1 MSYTRHD
8 QDGRF
13 HASTLLREVLRGNEL
28 ELQDENWIAI
38 SRAVKARNQ
47 QDPVACE
54 TIVSS
59 LVPKD
64 DVQSF
69 ALIYIRLVAAI
80 DRDDRMVAKSLTDSI
95 QQHPVMDEPFAKA
108 LAGFRIGQA
117 VRMEFRLEQAMAL
130 QMDAAAVFR
139 ELGWSFEEA
148 LCVVEI
154 GNIMRARGDAAGALR
169 CYLSVLDTIQKDGG
183 EDLHARMLVNLA
195 GVLFASG
202 NIEEAER
209 RFSQALQT
217 STYSLPGPARVDVLV
232 RLGFLHK
239 AAGRID
245 AAKESYLEA
254 MSMIDLQQPSVMA
267 ARIRCS
273 LAELAEMSGDH
284 ESALAQ
290 IEDLHSTH
298 ADFMLLRQQLQS
310 YAVKARALRMMA
322 RHAESAEALRTAMN
336 LARASDE
343 IELRQILLADAL
355 EYVDD
360 SDLRMEIL
368 EDYRIIQDERM
379 KATSKSASAMLD
391 LRVSFEQEQSRREVS
406 RQKEIAALIVDTQT
420 ATLIEI
426 GRELH
431 DSLGQDLTVMLRLA
445 DRMADNEQRFPED
458 LVPVV
463 ATLRDVSRRA
473 AHDVRRISHLLA
485 DGGVSSRGIADA
497 LRGMRDETAQAVP
510 ELDLKVLTFG
520 SLEEMPQT
528 IARTLYRVT
537 QSLVQNVVKH
547 SRATRC
553 TVNLVVHP
561 DHYHLDIEDNGIGFD
576 TSEASSG
583 MGLRESRA
591 RIELMG
597 GSVRVESS
605 PGRGTYVEVTLPS
618 PT

>member
-1 MSYTRHD
+1 MSFTRHEL
-8 QDGRF
+8 DGRI
-13 HASTLLREVLRGNEL
+13 HVSITLREILRGKQL
-28 ELQDENWIAI
+28 ELQDENWIEI

-47 QDPVACE
+47 QDPVASE
-54 TIVSS
+54 SIISS
-59 LVPKD
+59 IVPKD

-69 ALIYIRLVAAI
+69 TLLLLRLITAL
-80 DRDDRMVAKSLTDSI
+80 DRGDRMGAESLAESI
-95 QQHPVMDEPFAKA
+95 QHHPVMDEPFAKA
-108 LAGFRIGQA
+108 LAGFRIGS
-117 VRMEFRLEQAMAL
+117 VMRMTSQFEQAMVYQL
-130 QMDAAAVFR
+130 DAQAVFR

-154 GNIMRARGDAAGALR
+154 GHIMRARGDAAGAMR

-195 GVLFASG
+195 GVLHTSG
-202 NIEEAER
+202 NIEESER

-217 STYSLPGPARVDVLV
+217 SLYTRPGPARVEILV
-232 RLGFLHK
+232 RLGFLRK
-239 AAGRID
+239 SAGWLD
-245 AAKESYLEA
+245 ASQASYLEA
-254 MSMIDLQQPSVMA
+254 MSMIDHQHPSAMSA
-267 ARIRCS
+267 SIRCS
-273 LAELAEMSGDH
+273 LAELTEMRGDH
-284 ESALAQ
+284 ASALAQ
-290 IEDLHSTH
+290 IEDVHSTCADVLLLHSKI
-298 ADFMLLRQQLQS
+298 QS
-310 YAVKARALRMMA
+310 YAVKARALWMMA
-322 RHAESAEALRTAMN
+322 RHAESAEALRTAVS

-343 IELRQILLADAL
+343 IELRHLLLADAL
-355 EYVDD
+355 EFVDEP
-360 SDLRMEIL
+360 SLRMEIL
-368 EDYRIIQDERM
+368 EEYRTVQDERM
-379 KATSKSASAMLD
+379 KATATSTAAMLD

-431 DSLGQDLTVMLRLA
+431 DSLGQDLTVMRRLA

-458 LVPVV
+458 LVPVI
-463 ATLRDVSRRA
+463 ATLRDVSQRA

-520 SLEEMPQT
+520 DLEGMPQT

-597 GSVRVESS
+597 GSVRVECS